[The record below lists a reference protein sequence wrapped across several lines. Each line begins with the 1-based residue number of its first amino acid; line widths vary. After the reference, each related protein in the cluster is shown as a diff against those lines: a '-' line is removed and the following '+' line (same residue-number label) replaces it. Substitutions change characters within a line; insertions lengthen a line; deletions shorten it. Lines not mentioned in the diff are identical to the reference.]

1 MHGDPSRVANGFRR
15 RRCDGTIQEA
25 ALGEVLMVEGETYG
39 CVKSFCYLGDTLC
52 GNRANLAATSR
63 IRNGWMKFRE
73 LLSFLTSR
81 AHRLEMEAEV
91 YACCVRSS
99 MTYGS
104 ETMPLLV
111 DVGLKFERADMLM
124 IRYMCS
130 VSMKDRGTSK
140 ELRRLLGV
148 TPITTVIRNGSLGW
162 YVMREGD
169 DDWVKKCMEFIV

>member
-1 MHGDPSRVANGFRR
+1 
-15 RRCDGTIQEA
+15 
-25 ALGEVLMVEGETYG
+25 MVEGETYE
-39 CVKSFCYLGDTLC
+39 CVKSFCYLGDTLD
-52 GNRANLAATSR
+52 GNGADLAATSR

-73 LLSFLTSR
+73 LLRFLTSR
-81 AHRLEMEAEV
+81 AHRLEMKAQV

-104 ETMPLLV
+104 EIMPLLI
-111 DVGLKFERADMLM
+111 DVGLKLERADMQM
-124 IRYMCS
+124 IRWMCS
-130 VSMKDRGTSK
+130 VSMKDRRTSK

-148 TPITTVIRNGSLGW
+148 EPITTVIRSESLGW